1 MAMVPRILRSLPHG
15 PISRPGTSV
24 PVIARLR
31 WANGQQTD
39 VSALAVAWTYDSVE
53 IRWEYRGESRTDW
66 ISATDVRNQPEP
78 PTPEERL
85 PAQPRVR
92 AVSLAGD

>member
-1 MAMVPRILRSLPHG
+1 MTMVPRILRSLPHG

-24 PVIARLR
+24 PVTARLR

-66 ISATDVRNQPEP
+66 ISATDVRSQPEP

-85 PAQPRVR
+85 PAQARSRV
-92 AVSLAGD
+92 ASMAGD